1 MILTY
6 AVLGIICFVTYYF
19 ISKKGNLFEK
29 FNIDYNPVQKIHSG
43 YVPKIGGLVV
53 ITIFYIG
60 LKLLNEQSIFLRI
73 DFLLCALLFISIG
86 LVEDIF
92 GRAPAILRF
101 FSIFIASSIVIY
113 NQDTY
118 L

>member
-43 YVPKIGGLVV
+43 YVPKIAVW
-53 ITIFYIG
+53 
-60 LKLLNEQSIFLRI
+60 LL
-73 DFLLCALLFISIG
+73 
-86 LVEDIF
+86 
-92 GRAPAILRF
+92 
-101 FSIFIASSIVIY
+101 
-113 NQDTY
+113 
-118 L
+118 